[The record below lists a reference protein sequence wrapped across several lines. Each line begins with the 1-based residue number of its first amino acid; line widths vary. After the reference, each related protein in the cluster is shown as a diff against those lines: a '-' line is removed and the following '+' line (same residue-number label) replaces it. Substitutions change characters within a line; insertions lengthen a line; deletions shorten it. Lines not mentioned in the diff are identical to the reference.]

1 MKKRGK
7 IFIALIVYI
16 LVAGYAAYFIIE
28 RNLNGLNEVVIAPID
43 FSTVEDG
50 VYQGKYSA
58 FPVSV
63 KVEVSVADNRITKID
78 IIEHNNGQGGEAEAI
93 IDEVIRLQSLKV
105 DVISGATYSSQV
117 IKLAIADAF
126 K

>member
-7 IFIALIVYI
+7 IFIALIVFI
-16 LVAGYAAYFIIE
+16 LVAGYAAYFITE
-28 RNLNGLNEVVIAPID
+28 RNLNGLNEVVITPID

-63 KVEVSVADNRITKID
+63 TVDVSVID
-78 IIEHNNGQGGEAEAI
+78 HRVTSIKIIEHNNGQGGDAEAI
-93 IDEVIRLQSLKV
+93 VDEVIRLQSLDV

>member
-7 IFIALIVYI
+7 IFIALIVFI
-16 LVAGYAAYFIIE
+16 LVASYAAYFIIE
-28 RNLNGLNEVVIAPID
+28 RNLKGLEEVKITPVDLSLIK
-43 FSTVEDG
+43 DG
-50 VYQGKYSA
+50 DYQGKYSA

-63 KVEVSVADNRITKID
+63 KVEVSVADHRITKID

-93 IDEVIRLQSLKV
+93 VDEVIRLQSLDV

>member
-7 IFIALIVYI
+7 FLIVLIVFI
-16 LVAGYAAYFIIE
+16 LVVGYTAYIIIE
-28 RNLNGLNEVVIAPID
+28 RNLKGLEEVKITPVDLSLIK
-43 FSTVEDG
+43 DG
-50 VYQGKYSA
+50 EYQGKYSA

-63 KVEVSVADNRITKID
+63 TVEVSVIDHRITKID
-78 IIEHNNGQGGEAEAI
+78 ILEHNNGQGKEAEVIVA
-93 IDEVIRLQSLKV
+93 EVIRLQSLDV

>member
-1 MKKRGK
+1 MKKRVK
-7 IFIALIVYI
+7 TLIVLVVFI
-16 LVAGYAAYFIIE
+16 LVVSYVAYFAIE
-28 RNLNGLNEVVIAPID
+28 RNLEGLEEVNISPVDLSLIK
-43 FSTVEDG
+43 DG
-50 VYQGKYSA
+50 DYQGKYSA

-63 KVEVSVADNRITKID
+63 MVEVSVVDHRITKID
-78 IIEHNNGQGGEAEAI
+78 IIKHNNGQGGDAEAI
-93 IDEVIRLQSLKV
+93 VDEVIRLQSLDV

>member
-7 IFIALIVYI
+7 IFVSL
-16 LVAGYAAYFIIE
+16 LVFVLLAGYAAYFIVE
-28 RNLNGLNEVVIAPID
+28 HNLEGLDEIKITPID
-43 FSTVEDG
+43 LTLIKDG
-50 VYQGKYSA
+50 DYQGKYSA

-63 KVEVSVADNRITKID
+63 TVVVSVTDHRIASID

-93 IDEVIRLQSLKV
+93 VDEVIRMQSLNV

-117 IKLAIADAF
+117 IKLAIADAL

>member
-1 MKKRGK
+1 MKNRGK
-7 IFIALIVYI
+7 FLIVLIVFI
-16 LVAGYAAYFIIE
+16 LVAGYAAYFMVE
-28 RNLNGLNEVVIAPID
+28 RNLKGLEEVKITPID
-43 FSTVEDG
+43 LSLISDG
-50 VYQGKYSA
+50 EYRGKYSA

-63 KVEVSVADNRITKID
+63 TLEVSVIDHRITKID
-78 IIEHNNGQGGEAEAI
+78 IIEHNNGQGGDAEVI
-93 IDEVIRLQSLKV
+93 VEEVIRLQSLDV

>member
-1 MKKRGK
+1 MKNRGK
-7 IFIALIVYI
+7 FLIVLIVFI
-16 LVAGYAAYFIIE
+16 LVVGYAAYFIIE
-28 RNLNGLNEVVIAPID
+28 RNLEGLEEVKITPVDLSLIK
-43 FSTVEDG
+43 DG
-50 VYQGKYSA
+50 EYQGKYSA

-63 KVEVSVADNRITKID
+63 TVEVSVIDHRITKID
-78 IIEHNNGQGGEAEAI
+78 ILEHNNGQGKEAEVIVA
-93 IDEVIRLQSLKV
+93 EVIRMQSLDV

>member
-1 MKKRGK
+1 VKKRGK
-7 IFIALIVYI
+7 IFIALIVF
-16 LVAGYAAYFIIE
+16 VFVTGYAAYFIIE
-28 RNLNGLNEVVIAPID
+28 RNLNGLDEVVITPID

-50 VYQGKYSA
+50 EYQGKYSA

-63 KVEVSVADNRITKID
+63 TVDVSVIDHRITKIK
-78 IIEHNNGQGGEAEAI
+78 IIEHNNGQGGDAEAI
-93 IDEVIRLQSLKV
+93 IEEIIRVQSLDV